1 MTLPGRRGLLL
12 SLVVALLL
20 AMFGAATDARAHESR
35 PAYLEIYET
44 APGQFAVRW
53 RTPVL
58 AGMRLPVVLRL
69 PESVRETR
77 EPLVEHLSD
86 SVLERRWIETGDAGL
101 SGQRIG
107 FPGLELTITE
117 AVVRIATQDGR
128 SWMGIARPNQPWVE
142 PEADRGLLAV
152 AMDFTRQGIAHILN
166 GVDHLLFV
174 FGLLLLVPGR
184 WMLVKTITAFTVAH
198 SITLA
203 AATLGYVRPPAA
215 FVEAA
220 IAMSIVFLAVE
231 IVRARRG
238 ETSLAIRRPW
248 LVAFAFGLLHGF
260 GFASVLSGAGLP
272 QSDIPTALF
281 FFNVG
286 VEIGQLVFVA
296 AVLLT
301 ARTLAGLYGAWPHRA
316 RLFPAYLIGTLG
328 AFWMLQ
334 RVSTF

>member
-1 MTLPGRRGLLL
+1 MKPPSRLGLLL
-12 SLVVALLL
+12 GLVIALLM
-20 AMFGAATDARAHESR
+20 ATFGAPPDASAHESR
-35 PAYLEIYET
+35 PAYLEIEES

-58 AGMRLPVVLRL
+58 AGMRLPVALRL
-69 PESVRETR
+69 PDGVRETR
-77 EPLVEHLSD
+77 EPMVEHLSD
-86 SVLERRWIETGDAGL
+86 SVLERRWIETGEAGL
-101 SGQRIG
+101 SGHRIG

-117 AVVRIATQDGR
+117 AVVRIATQDGVN
-128 SWMGIARPNQPWVE
+128 WMGIARPNQPWVE
-142 PEADRGLLAV
+142 VEADRGTLAV
-152 AMDFTRQGIAHILN
+152 AVDFTRQGIEHILQ
-166 GVDHLLFV
+166 GFDHLLFV

-184 WMLVKTITAFTVAH
+184 WMLVKTVTAFTVAH

-231 IVRARRG
+231 ILRARRG

-260 GFASVLSGAGLP
+260 GFASVLSDAGLP
-272 QSDIPTALF
+272 QSDIPTALL
-281 FFNVG
+281 FFNIG
-286 VEIGQLVFVA
+286 VEIGQLLFVA

-301 ARTLAGLYGAWPHRA
+301 TRILARLYGAWREGGS
-316 RLFPAYLIGTLG
+316 LFSAYLIGTLG

-334 RVSTF
+334 RVSSF

>member
-1 MTLPGRRGLLL
+1 MRPTVRLGLLRAFL
-12 SLVVALLL
+12 VALLL
-20 AMFGAATDARAHESR
+20 AMFGAAPDAGAHESR
-35 PAYLEIYET
+35 PAYLEIDET
-44 APGQFAVRW
+44 SPGQFAVRW

-69 PESVRETR
+69 PDGVRETR
-77 EPLVEHLSD
+77 ETLVEHLSD
-86 SVLERRWIETGDAGL
+86 SVLERRWIEAGEAGL

-128 SWMGIARPNQPWVE
+128 TWMGIARPNQPWVE
-142 PEADRGLLAV
+142 FEADRGMLAV
-152 AMDFTRQGIAHILN
+152 AADFTRQGVEHILH
-166 GVDHLLFV
+166 GFDHLLFV

-184 WMLVKTITAFTVAH
+184 WMLVKTVTAFTVAH

-231 IVRARRG
+231 IVRASRG

-260 GFASVLSGAGLP
+260 GFASVLSDAGLP
-272 QSDIPTALF
+272 QSEIPTALL
-281 FFNVG
+281 FFNIG
-286 VEIGQLVFVA
+286 VEVGQLAFVA
-296 AVLLT
+296 AVLLI
-301 ARTLAGLYGAWPHRA
+301 ARILGSLYGAWPHRA
-316 RLFPAYLIGTLG
+316 RLFPAYLIGTMG

>member
-1 MTLPGRRGLLL
+1 MKPPGHFGFLAGLVL
-12 SLVVALLL
+12 ALLL
-20 AMFGAATDARAHESR
+20 AMFGAVPGAGAHESR
-35 PAYLEIYET
+35 PAYLEIEET
-44 APGQFAVRW
+44 VPGQFAIRW

-69 PESVRETR
+69 PEGVRETR
-77 EPLVEHLSD
+77 EPMVEHLSD
-86 SVLERRWIETGDAGL
+86 LVLERRWIETGEAGL

-117 AVVRIATQDGR
+117 AVVRIATLDGHT
-128 SWMGIARPNQPWVE
+128 WMGIARPNQPWVE
-142 PEADRGLLAV
+142 PEPDRGMLAV
-152 AMDFTRQGIAHILN
+152 AVDFTRQGIEHILD
-166 GVDHLLFV
+166 GFDHLLFV

-203 AATLGYVRPPAA
+203 AATLGHLRPPAA

-260 GFASVLSGAGLP
+260 GFASVLSAAGLP
-272 QSDIPTALF
+272 QTDIPTALL
-281 FFNVG
+281 FFNIG
-286 VEIGQLVFVA
+286 VEIGQLVFVVVVMLTVRA
-296 AVLLT
+296 LTKLYRNWPQAVKLL
-301 ARTLAGLYGAWPHRA
+301 
-316 RLFPAYLIGTLG
+316 PAYVIGTLG
-328 AFWMLQ
+328 MFWVLE